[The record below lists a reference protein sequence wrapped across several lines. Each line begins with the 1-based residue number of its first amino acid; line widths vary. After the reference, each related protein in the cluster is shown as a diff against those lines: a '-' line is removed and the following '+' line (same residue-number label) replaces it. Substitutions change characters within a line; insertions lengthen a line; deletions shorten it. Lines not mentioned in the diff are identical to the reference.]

1 MKLAGVIKES
11 IVDGPG
17 IRFVI
22 FSQGCPHKCNGC
34 HNPAT
39 HDFDAGFHI
48 EFQKILDELDKNPLI
63 KGVTFSGGEPFCQ
76 AKEFSDLAKLIKAKG
91 LDIVTYTGYTFEQIR
106 DNFTTNKSWEELLK
120 YTDILV
126 DGRFDE
132 SQKDLTL
139 KFRGSK
145 NQRVLDIKKSLELNY
160 AVNYNLD

>member
-39 HDFDAGFHI
+39 HDFDGGFYI

-76 AKEFSDLAKLIKAKG
+76 AKEFSNLAKLIKAKG